1 MFSSSRSG
9 IRTLSVLLL
18 MAGSAL
24 APALHAS
31 PAMLEAEGDELTA
44 GGRTLHIRIA
54 PDIDA
59 ARARMLHAWIAEAA
73 RAALG
78 AYGRFPL
85 DEATVRVSET
95 ERRSDSPVPWGQ
107 TLRRN
112 SVAVLLYV
120 RKGASLE
127 ELRADWTAAHE
138 LSHLF
143 HPYLGDDGRWL
154 AEGLA
159 SYYQNVLRAR
169 SGLLEEADAWRRLD
183 AGFGRGQRDD
193 SGQRL
198 DELSRGHRGTM
209 RVYWAGAAYWL
220 EMDFALRRSGSS
232 LDDVLSRY
240 SDCCLRGTG
249 EVAPE
254 AFVAQLDRIAGG
266 TGFRDRFRNYAAMR
280 TFPSLDAS
288 YAALGLSRSA
298 AGLQF
303 SDDAEASA
311 RRRTIMR
318 RR

>member
-1 MFSSSRSG
+1 MELKADG
-9 IRTLSVLLL
+9 DTLS
-18 MAGSAL
+18 
-24 APALHAS
+24 
-31 PAMLEAEGDELTA
+31 A
-44 GGRTLHIRIA
+44 GGRTLRISIA

-59 ARARMLHAWIAEAA
+59 TRTQVLREWITEAA
-73 RAALG
+73 RASLS

-85 DEATVRVSET
+85 EDATVRISEV

-107 TLRRN
+107 TSRGR

-120 RKGASLE
+120 RKGAGLE
-127 ELRADWTAAHE
+127 ELRADWTAVHE

-169 SGLLEEADAWRRLD
+169 SGLLDEAEAWRRLD
-183 AGFGRGQRDD
+183 AGFGRGQRED
-193 SGQRL
+193 SGLRL
-198 DELSRGHRGTM
+198 DELSPGRRGTM

-220 EMDFALRRSGSS
+220 EMDLTLRRAGSS

-249 EVAPE
+249 EVAP
-254 AFVAQLDRIAGG
+254 ADFVARLDGIAGG
-266 TGFRDRFRNYAAMR
+266 TGFLDRFREYAASR
-280 TFPSLDAS
+280 EFPSLDSS
-288 YAALGLSRSA
+288 YAALGLARSTDG
-298 AGLQF
+298 GLQF
-303 SDDAEASA
+303 SDRATAVA
-311 RRRTIMR
+311 LRRAIMR

>member
-9 IRTLSVLLL
+9 IRTLPVLLL
-18 MAGSAL
+18 LAGNML
-24 APALHAS
+24 APAVRAS
-31 PAMLEAEGDELTA
+31 PAMLEAEGNELTA

-54 PDIDA
+54 PGIDA
-59 ARARMLHAWIAEAA
+59 ARARMLREWIAEAA
-73 RAALG
+73 RAGLG

-85 DEATVRVSET
+85 EEASVRISEID
-95 ERRSDSPVPWGQ
+95 RRSDSPVPWGQ
-107 TLRRN
+107 TLRRG

-120 RKGASLE
+120 RRGAGLE
-127 ELRADWTAAHE
+127 ELRADWTAVHE

-169 SGLLEEADAWRRLD
+169 GGLLDEKEAWRRLD
-183 AGFGRGQRDD
+183 AGFGRGQREE

-220 EMDFALRRSGSS
+220 EMDLALRRAGSS

-266 TGFRDRFRNYAAMR
+266 AGFRDRFAEYAASR
-280 TFPSLDAS
+280 GFPSLESS
-288 YAALGLSRSA
+288 YVALGLSRSA

-303 SDDAEASA
+303 SDDPEASA
-311 RRRTIMR
+311 RRLAIMR